1 MKIKP
6 DKIKK
11 IIKALDDIL
20 ANIKKEEKKCA
31 DFLGLVCNEY
41 KKSAYNLVHYRGL
54 RKKDITSLQKKLGHM
69 GLSRLAKAE
78 AHLKA
83 SILTNKF
90 ILQKLI
96 DEDGKQSAKS
106 GLSIKNGQKLLSK
119 HTTDL
124 LGFRSSGRRVRIMVT
139 LPSETASDYQI
150 VHDLVASGM
159 NVARINCAHDTEADW
174 LKMIEH
180 IKTASKKLHKRV
192 KISMDLAGPKIR
204 TGKIIPGPKVKKFR
218 PDRDSF
224 GRTIHPASIRLVG
237 NAALRANN
245 EIPVDDQWL
254 KTLKIN
260 DQISFED
267 TRGKYRTITIWALE
281 QDAVIAHSYDTCYIA
296 TGTKFYNGTH
306 DTEVGELPYH
316 EESLNIHQ
324 NDRVKLCKDII
335 DGQPA
340 QYDKDGNLLRHA
352 RLSSTLPEIVDE
364 LKVNE
369 KVMFDDGKITGVVE
383 EKSDSVAIIRIT
395 HAKGGSA
402 SLKADKGINMPQTK
416 LNIPGL
422 TDKDKKDL
430 RFVAQHADIVNFS
443 FVNHPDDV
451 KLLLKE
457 LEFLG
462 VKDKIGIILK
472 IETQRAFNNLTD
484 ILLTAMQTGPI
495 GVMIARGDL
504 AIETGWENIG
514 RVQNEILG
522 LCSAGHIPVVW
533 ATQVLENLAKKG
545 IPSRSE
551 ITDAASSLQ
560 AECVMLNKGPFINQA
575 ITLLDTILRDM
586 DHYIDKRAPL
596 LPELEE
602 F

>member
-6 DKIKK
+6 DKINK
-11 IIKALDDIL
+11 IIKELDDIL

-41 KKSAYNLVHYRGL
+41 KKSANNLVHYRGL

-124 LGFRSSGRRVRIMVT
+124 LGFRSRGRRVRIMVT

-180 IKTASKKLHKRV
+180 IKMASKKLHKGV

-267 TRGKYRTITIWALE
+267 TRGKYRTISIWALE
-281 QDAVIAHSYDTCYIA
+281 RDAVIAHSYDTCYIA
-296 TGTKFYNGTH
+296 TGTKFYNGAH

-324 NDRVKLCKDII
+324 NDRVKLCKDIM